1 MEYFIAIGLTFL
13 FSLAI
18 INIVAYK
25 VRKSF
30 TKVIYRQSD
39 THKLLKDFF
48 AREITNAKKNSQLEK
63 RSSSNSLKVIV
74 IDQKAY
80 WVVNNIFY
88 VADLI
93 DGKPDTEN
101 AKPVDT
107 LNMSKHDI
115 DKLLFILDNLKE
127 GETDERGSTG
137 NK

>member
-1 MEYFIAIGLTFL
+1 MEYVLAIGLTFL
-13 FSLAI
+13 LSLAI
-18 INIVAYK
+18 INIVAYR

-30 TKVIYRQSD
+30 TRVIYRQSD

-48 AREITNAKKNSQLEK
+48 AREIINTKKNSQLEK

-88 VADLI
+88 VADLV

-101 AKPVDT
+101 ANPVDT
-107 LNMSKHDI
+107 SNMSKHDI